1 MISIYRKN
9 ITLYEIDIVD
19 LIYGPH
25 ISKWSS
31 CSELQKMIIDLFMDN
46 ARLRKKINCFTRYA
60 LKIDRSVSDDSPV
73 DTVTSNGMN

>member
-1 MISIYRKN
+1 MAASEVDKSK
-9 ITLYEIDIVD
+9 TSDIKD
-19 LIYGPH
+19 GAA
-25 ISKWSS
+25 
-31 CSELQKMIIDLFMDN
+31 CDDELQKMIIDLFMDN